1 MPVQVMDED
10 EQGRRVAC
18 APTLFYLPHCEAELC
33 DNLIAANAAA
43 RALGHMAVLGNSF
56 R

>member
-1 MPVQVMDED
+1 M
-10 EQGRRVAC
+10 AC
-18 APTLFYLPHCEAELC
+18 APTLFFLPHCEAELC

-43 RALGHMAVLGNSF
+43 HALGRVAVLGNSF